1 MNFSKSKYVSFWQC
15 PKIIWLDKYK
25 PTEKNIDDGAVKRMA
40 TGSMAGD
47 LARSLFGKYSL
58 VTETNENGKLDLEKM
73 INKTAASI
81 SDGIENICEAAFSY
95 NGLYCAVD
103 ILHKENG
110 GYGNFDNEMCKIL
123 SKLKTNFSNIKIIFV
138 TPYLSPSYSKLKYA
152 DKYFDEIIYPP
163 IESAPKKLAIIKRNE
178 WMVDNCDLLIAHISH
193 SWGGANKTL
202 EYAIKRRKHY
212 INFAYYQAKF

>member
-1 MNFSKSKYVSFWQC
+1 MVITFCGHSQSIIDKNEIV
-15 PKIIWLDKYK
+15 KITDYLLKVIKCY
-25 PTEKNIDDGAVKRMA
+25 PNAI
-40 TGSMAGD
+40 
-47 LARSLFGKYSL
+47 FY
-58 VTETNENGKLDLEKM
+58 
-73 INKTAASI
+73 I
-81 SDGIENICEAAFSY
+81 
-95 NGLYCAVD
+95 
-103 ILHKENG
+103 G

-123 SKLKTNFSNIKIIFV
+123 SKLKTKFSNIKIIFV

-202 EYAIKRRKHY
+202 EYAVKKGKPY
-212 INFAYYQAKF
+212 INFAR